1 MEQLF
6 AEMAKRMRRK
16 KTEMS
21 MRRKRM
27 EQQFTPERKEMEEKL
42 SKMSIMREM
51 EEQFALERD
60 KKVHELASITTMTQK
75 GEKKK
80 MVHDTLL
87 LTRFMLIDEHYDVR
101 VEGREIIYKLSKAA
115 GLSVMVDA
123 LRRNVHSVDESDRII
138 DVQCFCVVAS
148 ALGVAGLLPFL
159 REVCDSAKSWQAR
172 HTGSMIVHQMT
183 IFVGRAVVPHLR
195 SLVETIGHGLNDD
208 IKKVRTT
215 TALALAV
222 LAQVAAPNDINSF
235 DSVLKPLWKG
245 VRSHRGDDL
254 ATFLKAIGYIIPL
267 MNAVDA
273 SYYTKEVMVVLIR
286 EFQSPDVD
294 VKRVALK
301 VLKQCMSTEGVEP
314 DYIRQDILPEFFSN
328 FSFRR
333 RFLDHRNYKQLVET
347 TVAMARKVGVADI
360 VARIAQDLK
369 DESDV
374 LYKIMVIKTIE
385 ESPMK

>member
-1 MEQLF
+1 
-6 AEMAKRMRRK
+6 
-16 KTEMS
+16 
-21 MRRKRM
+21 M
-27 EQQFTPERKEMEEKL
+27 EQQFTPERKEMEEEL

-60 KKVHELASITTMTQK
+60 KKVHELASITTMTQE

-123 LRRNVHSVDESDRII
+123 LLSNVHSVDESDRII
-138 DVQCFCVVAS
+138 DVQCFCIVAS

-195 SLVETIGHGLNDD
+195 SLVETIGRGLNDD

-254 ATFLKAIGYIIPL
+254 ATFLKAIGFIIPL

-273 SYYTKEVMVVLIR
+273 SYYTREVMVVLIR

-294 VKRVALK
+294 VK

-314 DYIRQDILPEFFSN
+314 DYLPEFFSN

-385 ESPMK
+385 KESPMK

>member
-1 MEQLF
+1 ME
-6 AEMAKRMRRK
+6 KRMRRK
-16 KTEMS
+16 KTDMS

-27 EQQFTPERKEMEEKL
+27 EQQFTPERKEMEEEL

-51 EEQFALERD
+51 EEQFALER
-60 KKVHELASITTMTQK
+60 
-75 GEKKK
+75 EKKK

-123 LRRNVHSVDESDRII
+123 LLSNVHSVDESDRII

-195 SLVETIGHGLNDD
+195 SLVKTIGHGLNDD

-235 DSVLKPLWKG
+235 DSVLKGYRLYHSAHECCRRQLLHQ
-245 VRSHRGDDL
+245 RSYG
-254 ATFLKAIGYIIPL
+254 G
-267 MNAVDA
+267 
-273 SYYTKEVMVVLIR
+273 SY
-286 EFQSPDVD
+286 S
-294 VKRVALK
+294 
-301 VLKQCMSTEGVEP
+301 
-314 DYIRQDILPEFFSN
+314 
-328 FSFRR
+328 
-333 RFLDHRNYKQLVET
+333 
-347 TVAMARKVGVADI
+347 
-360 VARIAQDLK
+360 
-369 DESDV
+369 
-374 LYKIMVIKTIE
+374 
-385 ESPMK
+385 